1 MGQSHALPSKE
12 FFTLV
17 CLHVIDWGNVM
28 GETPSAKAEP
38 AVAGRAFRIRH
49 LALEVAN
56 LEKSTQF
63 YQSVFGMKV
72 LRIRENP
79 IRNDVA
85 AYLGYHDEQDDV
97 SIELYQ
103 FRHKTPVLGE
113 SRGFHFALAV
123 ENIEAVHDRA
133 IKAGGLS
140 KTAPQN
146 NRPNSINKFA
156 FILDLDGHEI
166 ELTENAHGAQS

>member
-1 MGQSHALPSKE
+1 MGQSHAIPSKA

-17 CLHVIDWGNVM
+17 HLQGMSWGNVM
-28 GETPSAKAEP
+28 GETPSDKAEK
-38 AVAGRAFRIRH
+38 VFSGRAFRIRH

-56 LEKSTQF
+56 LDKSSRF

-72 LRIRENP
+72 LRVRENP
-79 IRNDVA
+79 IRNDIA
-85 AYLGYHDEQDDV
+85 AYLGYHDEQDNV

-103 FRHKTPVLGE
+103 FRHKTPVLGDN
-113 SRGFHFALAV
+113 RGFHFALAV